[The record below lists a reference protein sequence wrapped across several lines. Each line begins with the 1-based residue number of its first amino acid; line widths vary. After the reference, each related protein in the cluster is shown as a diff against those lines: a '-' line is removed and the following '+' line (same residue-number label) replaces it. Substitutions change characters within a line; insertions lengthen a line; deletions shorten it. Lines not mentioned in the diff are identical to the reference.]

1 MTDLTEYELSVK
13 QQNLS
18 GLFPGFEDVAGLL
31 LVLDVNTEY
40 LLTHQTAE
48 RIQNL
53 WKTSYV
59 ALLKRIIDSFDYL

>member
-1 MTDLTEYELSVK
+1 MTDLTEYKLSVK

-59 ALLKRIIDSFDYL
+59 ALL

>member
-1 MTDLTEYELSVK
+1 MTDLTEYKLSVK

>member
-1 MTDLTEYELSVK
+1 MTDLTEYKLSVE

>member
-1 MTDLTEYELSVK
+1 MTDLTEYELSVE

-18 GLFPGFEDVAGLL
+18 CLFPGFEDVAGLL